1 MGTPVRAP
9 DPGCR
14 LFFRARLIADL
25 CSAPPSP
32 NRQKRTSATIPPTR
46 RRRRT
51 RRRSRRRTPTTKTPT
66 TRSPS
71 PRRPR
76 LRAKTRRRKRR
87 SPRDRTTT
95 TASTPTSSRT
105 CRATRWT
112 RRTSSREVVGPGRDG
127 PPFSPT
133 PPPIWPR
140 TPTRTRSPPTWSAF
154 HQFLHCS
161 FYTHPVTAT
170 RPERTWELLRSR
182 ASLARARLGRLLLC
196 GRYPPGGFS
205 LGRSGSRNPKI
216 SGISADVTHRVN
228 S

>member
-112 RRTSSREVVGPGRDG
+112 RRTSSREVEGPGRDG

-154 HQFLHCS
+154 HQFLL
-161 FYTHPVTAT
+161 TAAFSSSVV
-170 RPERTWELLRSR
+170 LRLSR
-182 ASLARARLGRLLLC
+182 ASLAGSAR
-196 GRYPPGGFS
+196 
-205 LGRSGSRNPKI
+205 
-216 SGISADVTHRVN
+216 SAAL
-228 S
+228 

>member
-14 LFFRARLIADL
+14 LFFRARLITDL

-112 RRTSSREVVGPGRDG
+112 RRTSSREVEGPGRDG

-154 HQFLHCS
+154 HQFLHSS
-161 FYTHPVTAT
+161 FFTVHP
-170 RPERTWELLRSR
+170 RRLLVPMSASGLVPRSPP
-182 ASLARARLGRLLLC
+182 ARSAGRLLYD
-196 GRYPPGGFS
+196 RYPPARIFS
-205 LGRSGSRNPKI
+205 LGRSGGVWKPENIWDFR
-216 SGISADVTHRVN
+216 
-228 S
+228 